1 MKPIYYGYVKS
12 EEKILLKP
20 TKEINIPLLEK
31 RLEQLLEDSVHQ
43 ISDDRKQCY
52 TECAHL
58 YNTLFTHKCIP
69 IEKIHDFSNEI
80 LEIARECIDYEMEDY
95 IKQPYTTSQINYY
108 YEYCRSLAVTE
119 QISNL
124 VEFLDEESDF
134 IWVL

>member
-1 MKPIYYGYVKS
+1 MKPIYYGYDNLKEQVS
-12 EEKILLKP
+12 LKP

-31 RLEQLLEDSVHQ
+31 RIEQLAMDSVHQ
-43 ISDDRKQCY
+43 ISEDKKQCY
-52 TECAHL
+52 KECVHL
-58 YNTLFTHKCIP
+58 YNTLFTYECIP

-95 IKQPYTTSQINYY
+95 IKRPYSSSQINYY

-134 IWVL
+134 I